1 MMVSLDLRSCR
12 PISAIFTSSTVI
24 SPAAASS
31 SLKRQS
37 VMEDLP
43 APVRPTIP
51 ICAGTHTQLWL
62 MKPSLLTQYCLLIAP
77 SPPLYLLPSFDIQCE
92 SFQDEVQSLSV
103 AHTVVVE
110 LHVTLHRPFRWGLL
124 ILHLPGG
131 LWTRM
136 QRFWPGKLS
145 EQLISLLG
153 FQHNWFVHH
162 SVCAESLRA
171 AKHLCHLWDTLDAPN
186 KGFH

>member
-1 MMVSLDLRSCR
+1 MLLILTAWQSGCHGGGLHSTVNHGLVVDLIHFSSSLVFCELCTCGMMVSLDLRSCR

-62 MKPSLLTQYCLLIAP
+62 MKPSRRPNIAYWLP
-77 SPPLYLLPSFDIQCE
+77 RHPLSTFSPPLTFSVSLFRTRSSPS
-92 SFQDEVQSLSV
+92 L
-103 AHTVVVE
+103 
-110 LHVTLHRPFRWGLL
+110 
-124 ILHLPGG
+124 
-131 LWTRM
+131 
-136 QRFWPGKLS
+136 
-145 EQLISLLG
+145 
-153 FQHNWFVHH
+153 
-162 SVCAESLRA
+162 
-171 AKHLCHLWDTLDAPN
+171 
-186 KGFH
+186 